1 MKKERQVQESQYL
14 TFTLNQQIFGI
25 PIEFV
30 REINQLPEITPIP
43 NTPACVA
50 GVINLRDK
58 VIPVIDLHCKFKVAE
73 IPPTRETCVIVID
86 SRQGQVAIIVDTVAS
101 VIPFANDQIELPPA
115 LIQEPESSFILGF
128 GKLGNQV
135 LVLLDIMQVLDRDN
149 IHQITDLSKLSLPH
163 EAA

>member
-1 MKKERQVQESQYL
+1 MNKEPQAQVGQYL

-58 VIPVIDLHCKFKVAE
+58 VVPVIDLRRKFNIAE
-73 IPPTRETCVIVID
+73 ISHTRETCVIVVD

-101 VIPFANDQIELPPA
+101 VVPFANDQIELPPA
-115 LIQEPESSFILGF
+115 LLQEPESNFILGL
-128 GKLGNQV
+128 GKVGKQV

-149 IHQITDLSKLSLPH
+149 IHKITDLSRLSLEH
-163 EAA
+163 QAA